1 MSVCIIPAKYG
12 QITFIFFVSLG
23 TSCVVSSV
31 SVLNKARFVVAFF
44 GLWMTVWLKS
54 WIFAFPS
61 LIDVALIVKL
71 LVDKL
76 IIKK

>member
-1 MSVCIIPAKYG
+1 
-12 QITFIFFVSLG
+12 
-23 TSCVVSSV
+23 
-31 SVLNKARFVVAFF
+31 
-44 GLWMTVWLKS
+44 LKS

-71 LVDKL
+71 LIDKL